1 MIGFLFANV
10 PLKLYKLVCYSTI
23 ILIHKIRTWAL
34 RQINCYSSSV
44 YDKSK
49 HEQNMKVMINMGIV
63 IVDICSANII
73 TSIDI
78 EEILER
84 EFAEVAVIM
93 NSCPSVCGLCAN
105 AAYANV
111 NGKMVHGKTP
121 EECLEKIRLQIK
133 KELAV
138 YM

>member
-1 MIGFLFANV
+1 
-10 PLKLYKLVCYSTI
+10 
-23 ILIHKIRTWAL
+23 
-34 RQINCYSSSV
+34 INCYSSSV

-78 EEILER
+78 AEILER
-84 EFAEVAVIM
+84 EFPEVAVIT
-93 NSCPSVCGLCAN
+93 NSCQSVCGLCAN

-111 NGKMVHGKTP
+111 NGKIVHGKSTN
-121 EECLEKIRLQIK
+121 ECPKKIRLKIK
-133 KELAV
+133 KQLTV

>member
-1 MIGFLFANV
+1 MELPCAIC
-10 PLKLYKLVCYSTI
+10 LKTI
-23 ILIHKIRTWAL
+23 PYRYPSFL

-49 HEQNMKVMINMGIV
+49 HEQNMEVMINMGVV

-78 EEILER
+78 EELLER
-84 EFAEVAVIM
+84 EFPEVAVITIG
-93 NSCPSVCGLCAN
+93 CESVCGLCEN
-105 AAYANV
+105 AEYANV
-111 NGKMVHGKTP
+111 NGNMVHEKTK

>member
-1 MIGFLFANV
+1 
-10 PLKLYKLVCYSTI
+10 
-23 ILIHKIRTWAL
+23 
-34 RQINCYSSSV
+34 
-44 YDKSK
+44 
-49 HEQNMKVMINMGIV
+49 MKVMINMGIV

-84 EFAEVAVIM
+84 EFPEVAVIT
-93 NSCPSVCGLCAN
+93 NSCQSVCGLCAN

-138 YM
+138 YL